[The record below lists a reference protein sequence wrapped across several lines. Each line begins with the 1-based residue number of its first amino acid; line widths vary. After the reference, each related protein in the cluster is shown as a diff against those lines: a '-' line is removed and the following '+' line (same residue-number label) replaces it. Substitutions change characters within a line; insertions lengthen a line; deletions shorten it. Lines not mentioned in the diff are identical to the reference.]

1 MIHKLEFH
9 TIIHNKFHFWKLF
22 RLFRGE
28 CENCSYPMKIDDHR
42 SHDPTMIFHIHPIS
56 VMENIPRDFPGIGWI
71 PWIGESHAKSFSHYN
86 LYNLILEFVSSL
98 VWLKKNSKPPMT
110 GNGAPIPPWNGDDW
124 GMVHGIA
131 QLSLVA
137 ASTRPR
143 TWDARSSRSR
153 RAAPASRG
161 FHLGATKGWNM
172 ANWKMMNNS
181 PIDWHL
187 NGGFQ
192 KWGTPESSI

>member
-1 MIHKLEFH
+1 MTHSLFPKELWALYSGNSFVGSVKIVV
-9 TIIHNKFHFWKLF
+9 IPWK
-22 RLFRGE
+22 
-28 CENCSYPMKIDDHR
+28 NDHPW
-42 SHDPTMIFHIHPIS
+42 SHDPTMIFHINPSDLSDGKYPTWFPRKWHWVNPIFYPMRR
-56 VMENIPRDFPGIGWI
+56 VFPTTISTI
-71 PWIGESHAKSFSHYN
+71 SFYP
-86 LYNLILEFVSSL
+86 EFVSSL
-98 VWLKKNSKPPMT
+98 VWVKKNSKPPMT

-181 PIDWHL
+181 PMDWHL